1 MEKSKALLKS
11 WARSFLAA
19 ALAIVA
25 TGETNPD
32 NILKGA
38 LIAFV
43 PVLIRAL
50 DPKDKAFGVN
60 S

>member
-1 MEKSKALLKS
+1 MEKAKALLKS
-11 WARSFLAA
+11 YARSFLAA
-19 ALAIVA
+19 ALAVVA
-25 TGETNPD
+25 TGETDLD

-38 LIAFV
+38 VIAFV

-50 DPKDKAFGVN
+50 DPKDRAFGVN